1 MKKTNDVTDEVV
13 QRERKN
19 NNCYASVFRYN
30 IDKYLY

>member
-1 MKKTNDVTDEVV
+1 MKKTNDIADEVA
-13 QRERKN
+13 QRECKN